1 MNPALVGAG
10 ALVSIL
16 CLAFLG
22 VPIGVAIML
31 VSSVAIAITSGWAM
45 TLVSFQTLPFA
56 TAADY
61 DFIVVPMFVLMGN
74 IAASSGMLEQ
84 MFNAANK
91 WFSGMRGGLYIA
103 VTLASAAFGAPS
115 GSSVVNAAVFTRMA
129 LPQMIRF
136 GYDRGAS
143 CACIAAAGTFAVM
156 IPPSLAFV
164 LYGIMTGESV
174 GKLFIA
180 GVLPGLLT
188 AVLYMILIP
197 VLVRLLPHWAPPPAE
212 RATWRERAASLRQI
226 WAMSLLIGLSLG
238 GIYAGWFPAS
248 AAGAIGAAG
257 AILIGIALR
266 KLTWRAFVAD
276 VRQAVTMT
284 GSIFLTIIAGFMFAR
299 FLVNSGAVGE
309 MTQFIQS
316 TGMGKAEFLVFVVIL
331 YLLLGILLDGAS
343 LAVLTLPILYPV
355 AISLGLD
362 GIWFGVIFVKL
373 VEIDSI
379 TPPFGLNLFTVV
391 ASSSGQVDMRQ
402 VTRAIWP
409 FVAIEYCVLLLL
421 ILVPELSLWLPNTM
435 K

>member
-10 ALVSIL
+10 ALFSIL
-16 CLAFLG
+16 SLSFLG

-31 VSSVAIAITSGWAM
+31 VSAVAITITSGWTM
-45 TLVSFQTLPFA
+45 MLVSFQTLPYA

-84 MFNAANK
+84 MFNTADR
-91 WFSGMRGGLYIA
+91 WFSGMRGGLYTA

-180 GVLPGLLT
+180 GVLPGVLT
-188 AVLYMILIP
+188 ALLYMLLIP
-197 VLVRLLPHWAPPPAE
+197 ILVRVLPHWAPPPAQKASLFE
-212 RATWRERAASLRQI
+212 KLASLRHI

-248 AAGAIGAAG
+248 AAGAVGAAG
-257 AILIGIALR
+257 AILIGVAMR

-299 FLVNSGAVGE
+299 FLVNSGAIAATTE
-309 MTQFIQS
+309 FIQA
-316 TGMGKAEFLVFVVIL
+316 TGMGKAEFLVFVVVL

-409 FVAIEYCVLLLL
+409 FVVIEYLILAVL
-421 ILVPELSLWLPNTM
+421 ILVPDLALWLPNTM

>member
-1 MNPALVGAG
+1 MSSALVGIG
-10 ALVSIL
+10 ALLAIL
-16 CLAFLG
+16 VLAFVG
-22 VPIGVAIML
+22 VPIGVAIL
-31 VSSVAIAITSGWAM
+31 LISAVAITVTSGWGM

-74 IAASSGMLEQ
+74 VAASSGMLEQ

-91 WFSGMRGGLYIA
+91 WFSGLRGGLYTA
-103 VTLASAAFGAPS
+103 VTIASAAFGAPS

-129 LPQMIRF
+129 LPEMIRL

-174 GKLFIA
+174 GRLFIA

-188 AVLYMILIP
+188 AALYMILIP
-197 VLVRLLPHWAPPPAE
+197 VLVRVMPHWAPPPAQ
-212 RATWRERAASLRQI
+212 RASFREKLSSLRQI
-226 WAMSLLIGLSLG
+226 WAMSLLIGVSLG
-238 GIYAGWFPAS
+238 GIYLGWFPAS

-266 KLTWRAFVAD
+266 KLTLRAFIND
-276 VRQAVTMT
+276 VRQAVIMT

-309 MTQFIQS
+309 ITSFIQA
-316 TGMGKAEFLVFVVIL
+316 TGMGKIEFMIFVVVL
-331 YLLLGILLDGAS
+331 YLLLGVLLDGAS

-355 AISLGLD
+355 AISLGFD

-391 ASSSGQVDMRQ
+391 ASSNGEVNMGQ

-409 FVAIEYCVLLLL
+409 FVLIEYLVLLLL
-421 ILVPELSLWLPNTM
+421 ILVPEISLWLPRTM
-435 K
+435 N

>member
-1 MNPALVGAG
+1 MNPAAVGAG
-10 ALVSIL
+10 ALLAIL
-16 CLAFLG
+16 ALAFVGL
-22 VPIGVAIML
+22 PIGVAIML
-31 VSSVAIAITSGWAM
+31 VSAVAITLTSGWGM
-45 TLVSFQTLPFA
+45 VLVSFQTLPYA

-61 DFIVVPMFVLMGN
+61 DFVVVPMFVLMGN

-84 MFNAANK
+84 MFNAANR
-91 WFSGMRGGLYIA
+91 WFSGMRGGLYTA

-143 CACIAAAGTFAVM
+143 SACIAAAGTFAVM

-180 GVLPGLLT
+180 GIVPGLLT
-188 AVLYMILIP
+188 AAFYMLLIP
-197 VLVRLLPHWAPPPAE
+197 ILVRVLPHWAPPPVE
-212 RATWRERAASLRQI
+212 RATWREKFGSLRHI
-226 WAMSLLIGLSLG
+226 WAMSLLIGVSLG

-299 FLVNSGAVGE
+299 FLVNSGAIAATTE
-309 MTQFIQS
+309 FIQAS
-316 TGMGKAEFLVFVVIL
+316 GVGRTEFLIGVVIL
-331 YLLLGILLDGAS
+331 YLLLGILLEGAS
-343 LAVLTLPILYPV
+343 LAVLTLPVLYPV
-355 AISLGLD
+355 AMNLGFD
-362 GIWFGVIFVKL
+362 GIWFGVVFVKL

-391 ASSSGQVDMRQ
+391 ASSSGQVNMRQ

-409 FVAIEYCVLLLL
+409 FVTIEYLILIVI
-421 ILVPELSLWLPNTM
+421 ILVPELSLWLPNSM
-435 K
+435 N

>member
-1 MNPALVGAG
+1 MTPALVGAG

-16 CLAFLG
+16 GLAFFG

-31 VSSVAIAITSGWAM
+31 VSSIAITITSGWAM

-61 DFIVVPMFVLMGN
+61 DFIVVPIFVLMGN

-84 MFNAANK
+84 MFNAADK
-91 WFSGMRGGLYIA
+91 WFSGMRGGLYTA

-212 RATWRERAASLRQI
+212 RATWREKASSLRHI

-257 AILIGIALR
+257 AIAIGIALR
-266 KLTWRAFVAD
+266 KLTWRAFVGD

-309 MTQFIQS
+309 MTQFIQA

-331 YLLLGILLDGAS
+331 YLVLGILLDGAS